1 MVRDTREKYLCFVR
15 HYDILQRMGSKSWQ
29 FNFSPTDLRLLRVF
43 QAVVRH
49 EGFAA
54 AQDALGLSPG
64 TISNHITHLEAR
76 FGVRL
81 CERGRKGFSLTP
93 DGVRIHEAAEN
104 LLRSVE
110 HFSGTIGSVRG
121 ELTGTVHL
129 GTVDAMYTNGE
140 ASLDKAIARFNT
152 LAPKVVLHVEIAS
165 PQDLMQRLLDGR
177 HSLIITPI
185 EAIHPSILAQPL
197 FEEEQRLYCGQGHPL
212 YDTQDTITLE
222 TASRYSYAGRTYMQ
236 SGNHL
241 RDQSFDWGAM
251 TSHMEALAILIKSG
265 RFLGFLP
272 EHFARSFVERGEM
285 KNLLPP
291 DATYFDRF
299 YLACR
304 KDERNRAALALS
316 ACLVEALSASVSK
329 K

>member
-1 MVRDTREKYLCFVR
+1 MSVKP
-15 HYDILQRMGSKSWQ
+15 WQ

-54 AQDALGLSPG
+54 AQESLGLSPG
-64 TISNHITHLEAR
+64 TISNHIAHLEAR

-93 DGVRIHEAAEN
+93 DGIRIHEAAEN

-121 ELTGTVHL
+121 ELSGTVHL
-129 GTVDAMYTNGE
+129 GTVDAMYTNSE
-140 ASLDKAIARFNT
+140 ASLEQAIAQFNSR
-152 LAPKVVLHVEIAS
+152 APNVILHVEIAS

-177 HSLIITPI
+177 YSLVITPI
-185 EAIHPSILAQPL
+185 ELIHPSVVARVL
-197 FEEEQRLYCGQGHPL
+197 FEEEQRLYCGRHHPL
-212 YDTQDTITLE
+212 FASSAPITLDTIR
-222 TASRYSYAGRTYMQ
+222 SYPYAGRAYMQ
-236 SGNHL
+236 SGGPL
-241 RDQSFDWGAM
+241 RDQTFDWRAL

-265 RFLGFLP
+265 RYLAYLP

-285 KNLLPP
+285 KSLL
-291 DATYFDRF
+291 AEETTCFDTF
-299 YLACR
+299 YLAHR
-304 KDERNRAALALS
+304 KDERNRASIALS
-316 ACLVEALSASVSK
+316 ECLVAALSHRQ
-329 K
+329 